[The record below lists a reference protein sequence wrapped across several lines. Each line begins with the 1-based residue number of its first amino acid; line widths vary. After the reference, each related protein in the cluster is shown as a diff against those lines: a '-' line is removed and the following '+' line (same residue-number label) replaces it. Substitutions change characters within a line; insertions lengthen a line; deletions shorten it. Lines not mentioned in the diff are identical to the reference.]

1 MQQFERYLDCS
12 TQIQIKPVF
21 KRSTSLQRY
30 TLHLLNADDEKFNV
44 ARWMRRTK
52 WLIYVGVFLDL
63 LIWRTCK
70 DKSVK
75 IGFVTPF
82 FSETNRNSTKTLTTR
97 INKFEWCVYSRNW
110 LIMEMSVAKGNKKDK
125 VNFIFI
131 INCIIFYQLCSSFHK
146 WHFSI
151 TYK

>member
-1 MQQFERYLDCS
+1 MTNLCG
-12 TQIQIKPVF
+12 
-21 KRSTSLQRY
+21 
-30 TLHLLNADDEKFNV
+30 
-44 ARWMRRTK
+44 
-52 WLIYVGVFLDL
+52 GVFGFAHLEDL
-63 LIWRTCK
+63 QGQISQNWFRN
-70 DKSVK
+70 S
-75 IGFVTPF
+75 F